1 MTRKRQPS
9 VTLQQLA
16 GGYAIAQ
23 LGRDEPVPAWADGE
37 GFVSVSRSDEELSV
51 VCRSDRVP
59 VSVRH
64 DAGWTCFKFRGPFA
78 FDETGIALAVI
89 RPLSEADIGI
99 FLVSTFDTDYL
110 LIKTEN
116 VERARELLSEAGH
129 VVV

>member
-16 GGYAIAQ
+16 GDYAVAQ
-23 LGRDEPVPAWADGE
+23 LGRDEPVPTWADGE

-59 VSVRH
+59 TSVRH
-64 DAGWTCFKFRGPFA
+64 DSGWTCFKFHGPFA

-116 VERARELLSEAGH
+116 VARARELLEQAGH
-129 VVV
+129 ILV

>member
-1 MTRKRQPS
+1 MTLKRQPS

-16 GGYAIAQ
+16 GDYAVAR
-23 LGRDEPVPAWADGE
+23 LGRDEPVPAWADGD

-51 VCRSDRVP
+51 VCRSDRAP
-59 VSVRH
+59 SSVRH

-89 RPLSEADIGI
+89 RPLSDADIGI

-110 LIKTEN
+110 LIKAEN
-116 VERARELLSEAGH
+116 AARARKLLEQAGH
-129 VVV
+129 TLA